1 MLPKHVWHWTLKSHA
16 EHCSKLL
23 CSMGWQVSQHTLTK
37 SVNQLPCK
45 CKVPSWK
52 MSQKISVQKAILSLL
67 YWTALARWYSSAKRT
82 FFCIFVLLCMDS
94 KAPILLKVL
103 WLILQAGLQLERV
116 SPSRMRFIT
125 MRTLVLS
132 SRTGQITTNMT
143 DIFILKTVI
152 YLRRS
157 RWKRM

>member
-1 MLPKHVWHWTLKSHA
+1 MYDTEPWKATPSTARNSFVQWGDKWANIRWQNLSISCPVNARCQAGKCRKKSLFRKQFFRFSIEQHWHADIL
-16 EHCSKLL
+16 
-23 CSMGWQVSQHTLTK
+23 Q
-37 SVNQLPCK
+37 
-45 CKVPSWK
+45 
-52 MSQKISVQKAILSLL
+52 QKEPFL
-67 YWTALARWYSSAKRT
+67 Y
-82 FFCIFVLLCMDS
+82 FCVDS